1 MGECEWHLQ
10 CYLQVTAAK
19 IMDIPVIATEQYPK
33 GTQLSVL
40 CLVPSC
46 TVHTYAHPPLPSTP
60 PPPPATTFSFPP
72 SPSILLHTGLGNTV
86 SEIDVSS
93 ARVFPKTVF
102 SMAIPEVEEVLKQDA
117 NRKSVVLFGIEV
129 CYK

>member
-1 MGECEWHLQ
+1 MHIHHFPPHLPLLP
-10 CYLQVTAAK
+10 LQ
-19 IMDIPVIATEQYPK
+19 
-33 GTQLSVL
+33 L
-40 CLVPSC
+40 
-46 TVHTYAHPPLPSTP
+46 
-60 PPPPATTFSFPP
+60 FSFPP